1 MRPRSLKNALLLTV
15 AALVTVSGLIISQI
29 VTHRYGA
36 SLLQCAAARAEN
48 IAHSLSLNA
57 TDAILIND
65 RVALQKLLDDQIVST
80 PEVAYIFVVQNG
92 DIISHTFSGGMPVG
106 LIDANR
112 PDDPESGRLE
122 KLVSTEGEHFLDIAW
137 PIFGG
142 KAGVIRLGV
151 SEASYRAEVDR
162 LWWRINSMTMA
173 VLLLALLVSHWLIHR
188 LTRPLVQLAAAAESI
203 DEDHLDTGIQVRG
216 RSEVMKV
223 TASFNKMI
231 ARLRDYTKALQE
243 NNRRLETQHG
253 ELERAHQRLTTALSI
268 SREISALPNFND
280 VAVYLVRSLKNVV
293 QCRNLAL
300 MAFNGKAEEG
310 LVSDGKAATPVVLD
324 AISAIIGK
332 MNDRSEVGFF
342 RQSDFSGFRLPD
354 DIVKCQKI
362 GILPFQHH
370 GQTTGALIIGCPV
383 SCHCVT
389 RNMEAVTLIL
399 QQTAGVIHRSFRQEM
414 EVRNLKG
421 RVDARSGFDDLVGK
435 DPKIQVVYKLIEDV
449 APTDATVLIQG
460 ESGTGKELAARAIH
474 RTSHRGR
481 NPFVVINCS
490 AYPAT
495 LLESELFGH
504 EKGAFTGALRGKK
517 GRFEQADGGTVFLD
531 EIGEISASAQIKLLR
546 VLQTRRFERLGGED
560 ALQVDV
566 RILAA
571 TNKDLLREVQA
582 GRFREDL
589 YYRLHVVPIHLPP
602 LRERGNDIPL
612 LARFF
617 MDRFASEQGKAVDRI
632 DSETMRKLMA
642 YPWPGNVR
650 ELENSIE
657 HAVVLAKSD
666 RIAVSDLP
674 PGIAHPVENDAAT
687 PKQTITENEAQLVRE
702 ALESSNWNKTR
713 AAARLGISRSTLY
726 EKLKKYQIRKPTLH

>member
-1 MRPRSLKNALLLTV
+1 MKPRSLKNALLLTV
-15 AALVTVSGLIISQI
+15 VAVVVASGLTISHI
-29 VTHRYGA
+29 VTGRYGA
-36 SLLQCAAARAEN
+36 SLYKCAVARAEN
-48 IAHSLSLNA
+48 IAHSLSL
-57 TDAILIND
+57 DAADKILLND
-65 RVALQKLLDDQIVST
+65 RVALQRLLDDRIAST
-80 PEVAYIFVVQNG
+80 PNVAYIFVVRNG
-92 DIISHTFSGGMPVG
+92 KILSHTFPGGMPVG
-106 LIDANR
+106 LIDANK
-112 PDDPESGRLE
+112 PDGPETGRLE
-122 KLVSTEGEHFLDIAW
+122 KLVSRKGDRFLDIAW
-137 PIFGG
+137 PIFAG
-142 KAGVIRLGV
+142 KAGFLRLGF
-151 SEASYRAEVDR
+151 SEASHRAEARR
-162 LWWRINSMTMA
+162 LWWRINAMTLA

-203 DEDHLDTGIQVRG
+203 DEDHLDAGIQVRG
-216 RSEVMKV
+216 RSEVSKV

-231 ARLRDYTKALQE
+231 ARLRDYTMALQD
-243 NNRRLETQHG
+243 NNRRLEAQRG
-253 ELERAHQRLTTALSI
+253 ELERARRRLTTALSI
-268 SREISALPNFND
+268 SREVSALSDFNA
-280 VAVYLVRSLKNVV
+280 VAACLVDSLKNVV
-293 QCRNLAL
+293 RCRNLAL
-300 MAFNGKAEEG
+300 MAFTAKDADGLLFNGETAAA
-310 LVSDGKAATPVVLD
+310 VSLD
-324 AISAIIGK
+324 AVASFMDEIGRRT
-332 MNDRSEVGFF
+332 DAGFF
-342 RQSDFSGFRLPD
+342 RKSDLSGLPLTG
-354 DIVKCQKI
+354 DIKKSRRI
-362 GILPFQHH
+362 GVLPFQRH
-370 GQTTGALIIGCPV
+370 GQTTGVLIIGCPE
-383 SCHCVT
+383 SCNCAAKD
-389 RNMEAVTLIL
+389 MEIVTLIL
-399 QQTAGVIHRSFRQEM
+399 QQTAGAVHRAVRQEM
-414 EVRNLKG
+414 DLRRLKSG
-421 RVDARSGFDDLVGK
+421 VEARSGFDDMVGK
-435 DPKIQVVYKLIEDV
+435 APGMQVVYKLIEDV

-460 ESGTGKELAARAIH
+460 ETGAGKELAARAIH

-560 ALQVDV
+560 AIQVDV

-632 DSETMRKLMA
+632 DSEAMRKLMA

-674 PGIAHPVENDAAT
+674 PGIARPVENDAAV
-687 PKQTITENEAQLVRE
+687 PKHTITENEAQLVRE
-702 ALESSNWNKTR
+702 ALESSGWNKTR